1 MPELPEVENLR
12 LGLQR
17 RILGQ
22 RVRSIAVRNPK
33 LVSGRGNLRKA
44 SPKKTREFIRGLTGA
59 RILDVTRRAKNLVFH
74 FSGGKRLVVHLKMSG
89 QFVYKENGKN
99 KVDGGHPIRI
109 SETVLPNPHTRLI
122 FELGKG
128 ILYYNDTRMF
138 GYLLYYPSEAHLDKA
153 GHFRNLGLE
162 PLDAAFTPAYFR
174 GSLRA
179 RKARLKSV
187 LMDQA
192 VVTGLGNIYADEVC
206 FLAKVRPNR
215 RASSL
220 SDKEIGRRFL
230 GRKLSACGR
239 QPRQLRPGA
248 QGVRPGGGEV
258 LPVRKRFE
266 KDGHQQPHHGFL
278 REVSEV
284 ELCPG
289 WGSNPHGLSANRF

>member
-215 RASSL
+215 NASSL
-220 SDKEIGRRFL
+220 SDKEIGRLHRAIL
-230 GRKLSACGR
+230 VILPKAIAAGGSSVVSYRLADGSRGNYAREHKVYGRAGEKCFRCGS
-239 QPRQLRPGA
+239 
-248 QGVRPGGGEV
+248 V
-258 LPVRKRFE
+258 LK
-266 KDGHQQPHHGFL
+266 KTAI
-278 REVSEV
+278 
-284 ELCPG
+284 
-289 WGSNPHGLSANRF
+289 NNRTTVFCAKCQK

>member
-138 GYLLYYPSEAHLDKA
+138 GYLLYYPSEAHLDEA

-162 PLDAAFTPAYFR
+162 PLDAAFTLAYFR

-215 RASSL
+215 RVSSL
-220 SDKEIGRRFL
+220 SAAEAGRLHRAIL
-230 GRKLSACGR
+230 T
-239 QPRQLRPGA
+239 
-248 QGVRPGGGEV
+248 V
-258 LPVRKRFE
+258 LPRAIAAGGSSVVSYRLADGSRGNYAREHKVYGRAGE
-266 KDGHQQPHHGFL
+266 KCF
-278 REVSEV
+278 R
-284 ELCPG
+284 C
-289 WGSNPHGLSANRF
+289 GSVLKKTAINNRTTVFCAKCQK

>member
-215 RASSL
+215 KASSL
-220 SDKEIGRRFL
+220 SDKEIGRLHRAIL
-230 GRKLSACGR
+230 AILPKAIAAGGSSVVSYRLADGSRGNYAREHKVYGRAGEKCFRCGS
-239 QPRQLRPGA
+239 
-248 QGVRPGGGEV
+248 V
-258 LPVRKRFE
+258 LK
-266 KDGHQQPHHGFL
+266 KTAI
-278 REVSEV
+278 
-284 ELCPG
+284 
-289 WGSNPHGLSANRF
+289 NNRTTVFCAKCQK

>member
-12 LGLQR
+12 LGLRR

-22 RVRSIAVRNPK
+22 KVRSIAVRKPK

-59 RILDVTRRAKNLVFH
+59 RILDITRRAKNLVFH

-122 FELGKG
+122 FELDKG

-138 GYLLYYPSEAHLDKA
+138 GYLLYYPSEAHLDEA

-162 PLDAAFTPAYFR
+162 PLDAAFTLAYFR

-215 RASSL
+215 NASSL
-220 SDKEIGRRFL
+220 SDKEIGRLHRAIL
-230 GRKLSACGR
+230 AILPKAIAAGGSSVVSYRLADGSRGNYAREHKVYGRA
-239 QPRQLRPGA
+239 
-248 QGVRPGGGEV
+248 GEKCFRCRAI
-258 LPVRKRFE
+258 LKE
-266 KDGHQQPHHGFL
+266 MQI
-278 REVSEV
+278 
-284 ELCPG
+284 
-289 WGSNPHGLSANRF
+289 NNRTTVFCAKCQK

>member
-220 SDKEIGRRFL
+220 SDKEIGRLHRAIL
-230 GRKLSACGR
+230 AILPKAIAAGGSSVVSYRLADGSRGNYAREHKVYGRAGEKCFRCGS
-239 QPRQLRPGA
+239 
-248 QGVRPGGGEV
+248 V
-258 LPVRKRFE
+258 LK
-266 KDGHQQPHHGFL
+266 KTAI
-278 REVSEV
+278 
-284 ELCPG
+284 
-289 WGSNPHGLSANRF
+289 NNRTTVFCAKCQK